1 MTQQLARYENLVPYQ
16 SQHAQNGIPREVME
30 YLAASRVYPVVSP
43 AGLVGRNANAHLR
56 GWPGLCITIAE
67 CVAGHGP
74 VAHNHTATLETFF
87 CIDGVFEVLWG
98 NGLVHKIVLQ
108 PGDLCSVPSGLY
120 RSFKNISDADARL
133 LVLIQG
139 DADMSDKIEMP
150 RAIGSALGE
159 KYGGNVLDLLAG
171 INMRFQGEDTPEFTP
186 AQMQS
191 RIARVAGLNAVTTA
205 DGETVYPVMSPKA
218 ESRSEKSAHAPAPV
232 ECWTGLSVALM
243 QGGAVASAS
252 GSGKPLAG
260 HCQWL
265 VNVGEGEWE
274 ITQGE
279 TVTTLKRMDM
289 VCIEPDTQRSIKPLA
304 AAAGAGGRLLV
315 ANQGR
320 DTIRH

>member
-67 CVAGHGP
+67 CVPGHGP

-98 NGLVHKIVLQ
+98 NQLVHKIVLQ
-108 PGDLCSVPSGLY
+108 PGDLCSVPAGLY
-120 RSFKNISDADARL
+120 RSFKNIAGTDARL

-139 DADMSDKIEMP
+139 DANMSDKIEMP
-150 RAIGSALGE
+150 RGIGTALGS
-159 KYGGNVLDLLAG
+159 KYGADVIDRLAG

-191 RIARVAGLNAVTTA
+191 RIARVAALNAATTS
-205 DGETVYPVMSPKA
+205 DGEVVYPVMAPQPA
-218 ESRSEKSAHAPAPV
+218 DGAPAAQAAPPAPV
-232 ECWTGLSVALM
+232 ECWPGLSVALM
-243 QGGAVASAS
+243 RGDAGVS
-252 GSGKPLAG
+252 SGKPLPQR
-260 HCQWL
+260 CQWL
-265 VNVGEGEWE
+265 INVGAGEWE
-274 ITQGE
+274 
-279 TVTTLKRMDM
+279 VTRGDEVTRLLDMDM
-289 VCIEPDTQRSIKPLA
+289 LCIEPDTVRTLKPLGA
-304 AAAGAGGRLLV
+304 AVGAGGRLLV
-315 ANQGR
+315 AHQGR